1 LAKPSEKIFIQPS
14 VSAALGDM
22 LKLLTS
28 AHRWFVQTA
37 SSLQSPLLLVVR
49 LYWGWAFFQT
59 GKGKLMNLDQ
69 TTEFFASLGIPMPG
83 VNAVIAAAVECFGG
97 LLLLLG
103 LAARPAAA
111 LLSVTMIVAY
121 LTADLEAVKGMFS
134 DPDAFLEAAP
144 FQFLFAS
151 VLVLVFGPG
160 FFSLDRLTLALSG
173 KSRAPGVLPQARA
186 AR

>member
-1 LAKPSEKIFIQPS
+1 MNRIIE
-14 VSAALGDM
+14 
-22 LKLLTS
+22 LLRS
-28 AHRWFVQTA
+28 AHALLVKGA
-37 SSLQSPLLLVVR
+37 SQLQSPLLLVVR

-69 TTEFFASLGIPMPG
+69 TTEFFSGLGIPMPG
-83 VNAVIAAAVECFGG
+83 VNAVMAAATECFGG

-103 LAARPAAA
+103 LASRPAAA
-111 LLSVTMIVAY
+111 LLSFTMIVAY
-121 LTADLEAVKGMFS
+121 LTADLDAVKGIFS

-160 FFSLDRLTLALSG
+160 FFSLDRILQWWSDR
-173 KSRAPGVLPQARA
+173 KQAPRA
-186 AR
+186 ATPALQASLR